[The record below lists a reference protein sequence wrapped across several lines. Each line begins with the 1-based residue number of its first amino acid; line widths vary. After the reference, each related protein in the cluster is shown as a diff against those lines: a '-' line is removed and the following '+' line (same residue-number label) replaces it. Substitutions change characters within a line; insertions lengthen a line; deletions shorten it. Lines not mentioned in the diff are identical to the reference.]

1 MERFTFWK
9 RWLFI
14 VGLIVTAFGILLA
27 FFSGTMLFESFNS
40 RIDHVFWGGAAVPQN
55 VVAFQRWINGVL
67 GGVVTECGMFLS
79 FVAYYPFRRKEKWA
93 WNCVLA
99 ALCVWFFIDTP
110 ISLYFKV
117 YVNALFNLVLFIAI
131 LLPLVFTRQDF
142 DQRNRLTVDLDL

>member
-1 MERFTFWK
+1 MERFTFWQ

-27 FFSGTMLFESFNS
+27 FFSGTMIFGSLNS
-40 RIDHVFWGGAAVPQN
+40 RIDIVFWGGTDVPQN
-55 VVAFQRWINGVL
+55 AATFQRWINGVL
-67 GGVVTECGMFLS
+67 GGVVAECGMFLS

-99 ALCVWFFIDTP
+99 ALFIWFFIDTP

-131 LLPLVFTRQDF
+131 LLPLVFTKKSFVR
-142 DQRNRLTVDLDL
+142 